1 MKSFTV
7 QLSLAGLAVL
17 ALAACSRP
25 TEFASEA
32 NAVYEKGGP
41 PPLPPASVTLDSITP
56 VEPPADTAAPDGA
69 APPDAAGGQFP
80 DYKPKTTADTVTD
93 YRSSVSG
100 DIAALP
106 SISNPAALA
115 LAFVEWKGRA
125 AASPGASEQGAIQL
139 GADPQEYRPSDA
151 ELVAAEAGDRLSAAL
166 NGADEA
172 TKASVAAV
180 LPDAGA
186 RAYKRFDFRHSD
198 VMGSGRYF
206 YASPPKDASI
216 PGG

>member
-1 MKSFTV
+1 MKNFTV

-25 TEFASEA
+25 TELASEA

-41 PPLPPASVTLDSITP
+41 PPLPPASVTLDSIVP
-56 VEPPADTAAPDGA
+56 VAP
-69 APPDAAGGQFP
+69 PPDAVALDGTAPAPDAAAQFP

-93 YRSSVSG
+93 YRPGVAG

-106 SISNPAALA
+106 PVGNASSLA
-115 LAFVEWKGRA
+115 LAFVDWKGRA
-125 AASPGASEQGAIQL
+125 AASPGAFEQGAVPL
-139 GADPQEYRPSDA
+139 GADAQEYRPSDA

-172 TKASVAAV
+172 TKAAVAAV

-186 RAYKRFDFRHSD
+186 RSYKRFDFRHSD

-206 YASPPKDASI
+206 YASPPKDASV
-216 PGG
+216 PG

>member
-1 MKSFTV
+1 MKSLIAR
-7 QLSLAGLAVL
+7 LSLTGLVVL
-17 ALAACSRP
+17 SLAACSRP
-25 TEFASEA
+25 TELASEA

-41 PPLPPASVTLDSITP
+41 PPVPPASVTLDSITP
-56 VEPPADTAAPDGA
+56 VEPPPDAAVPDGA
-69 APPDAAGGQFP
+69 APDAAGGQFP

-93 YRSSVSG
+93 YRPGVAS

-106 SISNPAALA
+106 PVGNASSLA
-115 LAFVEWKGRA
+115 LAFIDWKARA
-125 AASPGASEQGAIQL
+125 AASPGAFEQGAVPL
-139 GADPQEYRPSDA
+139 GADPQEYRPSNA

-172 TKASVAAV
+172 TKTAVAAV
-180 LPDAGA
+180 LLDAGA

-216 PGG
+216 PGA